1 MGRADFSANRVLK
14 ALREELRALYGEHLV
29 WLVLFSPHVDAKEKP
44 GDPLEVLAVLRGE
57 SGVAEEPEKIRG
69 LLERLSRTFG
79 EEILCRFATEKDY
92 VLKKDPFLEGV
103 RRDGVLL

>member
-1 MGRADFSANRVLK
+1 MGRADFSANRILK
-14 ALREELRALYGEHLV
+14 ALREELRALYGERLV

-57 SGVAEEPEKIRG
+57 GGVAGEPEKIAK
-69 LLERLSRTFG
+69 LLTRVSQTFG
-79 EEILCRFATEKDY
+79 EKILCRFATEKDY
-92 VLKKDPFLEGV
+92 VLKKDPFLESV